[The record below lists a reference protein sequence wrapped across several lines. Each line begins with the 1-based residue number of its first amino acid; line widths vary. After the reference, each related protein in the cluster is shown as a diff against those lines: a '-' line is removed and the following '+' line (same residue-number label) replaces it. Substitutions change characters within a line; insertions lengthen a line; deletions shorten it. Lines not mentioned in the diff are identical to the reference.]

1 MTAMTALMSV
11 LYEIAVMTLPR
22 AALRDRPG
30 VTGVVL
36 QRDELAGTVQ
46 IHWGVSDRQVFRSW
60 HRKEDVIDI
69 EKEPADA

>member
-11 LYEIAVMTLPR
+11 LYEIAVMT
-22 AALRDRPG
+22 
-30 VTGVVL
+30 L